1 MTRTWKQRVDPI
13 QRRVRSARLRHLAV
27 LVVEQ
32 TAPLVSAVLFIRI
45 VQVRSGVLVE
55 PSYIWRWAAA
65 TSTVVLLG
73 AVIFRVLRRI
83 HTPYEIAQI
92 LDSGSGL
99 RDAFSTAWFLLAHPG
114 YATGFNAAA
123 HVAHANGLIYQIRP
137 GKLFPIPT
145 KSLLTVAALCGLL
158 AYTGSA
164 IPHAPTPGKSP
175 TSTRLS
181 PGVSVTPATMS
192 GISNRGVDSSGENPQ
207 SEIEREPAGRGSQAY
222 EPGFTAVSQKDQS
235 GPASD
240 LTQSSGSR
248 KESDHSPDAHAI
260 AENPSVSAPT
270 EAASHPAADPNTGLN
285 GHAMASVTD
294 PGVRQSDAHRDSG
307 LGTQTTPS
315 LVLSTESRLSQLLA
329 PITRLLTPGGQSPHP
344 AKTEAASPPV
354 KTRPEAAPHPG
365 SEQGSAPTP
374 GSLHTQGSLPDMT
387 EYSSSDASNQQASNK
402 APTNFPPSMGGSRTE
417 AAPNARQDF
426 PASGN
431 LIDLVEPNP
440 SGDTGHTRVE
450 AVQGGGSLLRS
461 HSVDPDHH
469 SDSGREILRDE
480 VPLGYQS
487 SIQTYLERTRV
498 NMQIRSRSKQQ
509 VQR

>member
-13 QRRVRSARLRHLAV
+13 QRRVRSARFRHLAV

-45 VQVRSGVLVE
+45 VQVASGVLVE

-65 TSTVVLLG
+65 TSAVILLG
-73 AVIFRVLRRI
+73 AVIFRVLRRL

-114 YATGFNAAA
+114 YSTGFNAAA
-123 HVAHANGLIYQIRP
+123 HVAHANGLVSQIRP

-145 KSLLTVAALCGLL
+145 KSLLTVAALCALL

-164 IPHAPTPGKSP
+164 IPHAPTRGKSS

-181 PGVSVTPATMS
+181 PGVGVTPATIS

-207 SEIEREPAGRGSQAY
+207 SEIERELAGRGSQTY
-222 EPGFTAVSQKDQS
+222 EPGSTAVSQKTQS
-235 GPASD
+235 GQAND
-240 LTQSSGSR
+240 LTQSSGVQ

-260 AENPSVSAPT
+260 AENLSASAPT
-270 EAASHPAADPNTGLN
+270 EAASHPAAAGPNTGLN

-294 PGVRQSDAHRDSG
+294 PGVKQSDAHRDSR
-307 LGTQTTPS
+307 LGTQTKHS

-329 PITRLLTPGGQSPHP
+329 PITRLLIPGGQSPRP
-344 AKTEAASPPV
+344 AKTEAVSPPV
-354 KTRPEAAPHPG
+354 KTRSEAAPHPA
-365 SEQGSAPTP
+365 SAPTP
-374 GSLHTQGSLPDMT
+374 GSLHPQGSLPDMT
-387 EYSSSDASNQQASNK
+387 EYNSSDASNQQASNK
-402 APTNFPPSMGGSRTE
+402 APTNLPPSMGDSRTE
-417 AAPNARQDF
+417 AALKAPQDF

-440 SGDTGHTRVE
+440 SGDTGHTRVQ

-461 HSVDPDHH
+461 HSVDTDHH

-487 SIQTYLERTRV
+487 SIQTYLERA
-498 NMQIRSRSKQQ
+498 RSQHADSVAK
-509 VQR
+509 

>member
-45 VQVRSGVLVE
+45 VQVASGVLVE

-65 TSTVVLLG
+65 TSAVVLLG
-73 AVIFRVLRRI
+73 AVIFRVLRRL

-123 HVAHANGLIYQIRP
+123 HVARANGLVSQIRP
-137 GKLFPIPT
+137 GKLFSIPT
-145 KSLLTVAALCGLL
+145 KSLLTVAGLCGLL

-164 IPHAPTPGKSP
+164 IPHGPTQGKSP

-181 PGVSVTPATMS
+181 PGVGVTPATRS
-192 GISNRGVDSSGENPQ
+192 GISNRGADPSVENPQ
-207 SEIEREPAGRGSQAY
+207 SEIERELAARRSPAY
-222 EPGFTAVSQKDQS
+222 EPGSTAVSQKTQS
-235 GPASD
+235 GHAND
-240 LTQSSGSR
+240 QTQSSGVQ
-248 KESDHSPDAHAI
+248 KESDHSPESHGI
-260 AENPSVSAPT
+260 AENLSASAPT
-270 EAASHPAADPNTGLN
+270 EAASHPAAADPNTGLN

-294 PGVRQSDAHRDSG
+294 PGVRQSDAHRDSR

-315 LVLSTESRLSQLLA
+315 VVLSTESRLSQLLA
-329 PITRLLTPGGQSPHP
+329 PITRLLTPGGQSPRP
-344 AKTEAASPPV
+344 AKTEAVSPPV

-374 GSLHTQGSLPDMT
+374 GSLHPQGSLPDMT
-387 EYSSSDASNQQASNK
+387 EYNSSDASNQQASSK

-417 AAPNARQDF
+417 AAPNAPQDF

-440 SGDTGHTRVE
+440 GGDTGHTRVQ

-461 HSVDPDHH
+461 HTVDSGHH
-469 SDSGREILRDE
+469 SDSGHEILRDE

-487 SIQTYLERTRV
+487 SIQTYLERA
-498 NMQIRSRSKQQ
+498 RSQHADSIAK
-509 VQR
+509 

>member
-1 MTRTWKQRVDPI
+1 MTRTWKQSVDPI
-13 QRRVRSARLRHLAV
+13 QRRVRSARLWHLVV

-45 VQVRSGVLVE
+45 VQVASGVLVE

-65 TSTVVLLG
+65 TSAVVLLG
-73 AVIFRVLRRI
+73 AVIFRVLRRL
-83 HTPYEIAQI
+83 HTPYEVAQI

-123 HVAHANGLIYQIRP
+123 HVAHANGLVSQIRP

-145 KSLLTVAALCGLL
+145 KSLLTVAALCALL
-158 AYTGSA
+158 AYTGSV
-164 IPHAPTPGKSP
+164 IPHAPTRGKSS

-181 PGVSVTPATMS
+181 PGVGVTPATIS

-207 SEIEREPAGRGSQAY
+207 SEIEREPAGRGSQTY
-222 EPGFTAVSQKDQS
+222 EPGSTAVSQKTQS
-235 GPASD
+235 GQAND
-240 LTQSSGSR
+240 LTQSSGVQ

-260 AENPSVSAPT
+260 AENLSASAPT
-270 EAASHPAADPNTGLN
+270 EAASHSAAADPNTGLN
-285 GHAMASVTD
+285 GHAMASVTG
-294 PGVRQSDAHRDSG
+294 PGVKQSDAHRDSR
-307 LGTQTTPS
+307 LGTQTTHS
-315 LVLSTESRLSQLLA
+315 LVFSTESRLSQLLA
-329 PITRLLTPGGQSPHP
+329 PITRLLTPGGQSPRP
-344 AKTEAASPPV
+344 AKTEAVSPPV
-354 KTRPEAAPHPG
+354 KTRPEAAPHPA
-365 SEQGSAPTP
+365 SAPTP
-374 GSLHTQGSLPDMT
+374 GSLHPQGSLPDMT
-387 EYSSSDASNQQASNK
+387 EYNSSDASNQQASNK

-417 AAPNARQDF
+417 AAPNAPQDF

-440 SGDTGHTRVE
+440 SGETGHTRVQ

-461 HSVDPDHH
+461 HSVDSDHH

-487 SIQTYLERTRV
+487 SIQTYLERA
-498 NMQIRSRSKQQ
+498 RSQHADSVAK
-509 VQR
+509 

>member
-13 QRRVRSARLRHLAV
+13 QRRVRSARLRHLVV

-32 TAPLVSAVLFIRI
+32 SAPLVSAVLFIRI
-45 VQVRSGVLVE
+45 VQVASGVLVE

-65 TSTVVLLG
+65 TSAVVLLG
-73 AVIFRVLRRI
+73 AVVFRVLRRL

-114 YATGFNAAA
+114 YATGFHAAA
-123 HVAHANGLIYQIRP
+123 HVAHANGLVSQIRP

-158 AYTGSA
+158 AYTGSV
-164 IPHAPTPGKSP
+164 IPHAPTLGKSP

-181 PGVSVTPATMS
+181 PGAGVTPATIS
-192 GISNRGVDSSGENPQ
+192 GISNRGVDSSGENPR
-207 SEIEREPAGRGSQAY
+207 SEIERELAGRRSQAD
-222 EPGFTAVSQKDQS
+222 EPGSTAVSQKTQS
-235 GPASD
+235 GQAND
-240 LTQSSGSR
+240 QTQSSGVQ
-248 KESDHSPDAHAI
+248 KDSDHSPDAHAI
-260 AENPSVSAPT
+260 AENLSASAPT
-270 EAASHPAADPNTGLN
+270 EAASHPAAADPNTGLN

-294 PGVRQSDAHRDSG
+294 PGVRQSDAHRDSS
-307 LGTQTTPS
+307 LGTQTTHS

-329 PITRLLTPGGQSPHP
+329 PITRLLTPGGQSPRP
-344 AKTEAASPPV
+344 AKTEAVSPPV

-365 SEQGSAPTP
+365 SEQGSEQGSAPTP
-374 GSLHTQGSLPDMT
+374 GSLHPQGSLPDMT
-387 EYSSSDASNQQASNK
+387 EYNSSDASNQQASNK

-417 AAPNARQDF
+417 AAPNAPQDF

-431 LIDLVEPNP
+431 LIDLVAPNP
-440 SGDTGHTRVE
+440 SGDTGHTRVQ

-461 HSVDPDHH
+461 HSVDSDHH

-487 SIQTYLERTRV
+487 SIQTYLERA
-498 NMQIRSRSKQQ
+498 RSQHADSIAK
-509 VQR
+509 

>member
-1 MTRTWKQRVDPI
+1 MTRTWKQRADPI
-13 QRRVRSARLRHLAV
+13 QRRVRSARLRHLVV

-32 TAPLVSAVLFIRI
+32 TAPLVSAALFIRI
-45 VQVRSGVLVE
+45 VQVASGVLVE
-55 PSYIWRWAAA
+55 PSYIWRWAAV
-65 TSTVVLLG
+65 TSAVVLLG
-73 AVIFRVLRRI
+73 AVIFRVLRRL
-83 HTPYEIAQI
+83 HTPYEVAQI
-92 LDSGSGL
+92 LDSGTGL

-123 HVAHANGLIYQIRP
+123 HVAHANGLVSQIRP

-145 KSLLTVAALCGLL
+145 KNLLTVAALFGLL

-164 IPHAPTPGKSP
+164 IPHAPTRRKSS

-181 PGVSVTPATMS
+181 PGVGVTPATIS
-192 GISNRGVDSSGENPQ
+192 GISNRGVDSSGENPP
-207 SEIEREPAGRGSQAY
+207 SEIERELAGRRSQAY
-222 EPGFTAVSQKDQS
+222 EPGPAAVSQVAQS
-235 GPASD
+235 GQAND
-240 LTQSSGSR
+240 QTQSSGVR

-260 AENPSVSAPT
+260 AENLSASAPA
-270 EAASHPAADPNTGLN
+270 EAASHPAAADPDTGLN

-294 PGVRQSDAHRDSG
+294 PGVRQSEAHREFR
-307 LGTQTTPS
+307 LGTQTTHS

-329 PITRLLTPGGQSPHP
+329 PIARLLTPGGQSPHP
-344 AKTEAASPPV
+344 AKTEAVSPPV

-365 SEQGSAPTP
+365 SAPTP
-374 GSLHTQGSLPDMT
+374 GSLHPQGSLPDMT
-387 EYSSSDASNQQASNK
+387 EYNSSDASNQQASKK
-402 APTNFPPSMGGSRTE
+402 APTTFPPSMGGSRTE
-417 AAPNARQDF
+417 AATNAPQDF

-440 SGDTGHTRVE
+440 SGDTGHTRVQ

-461 HSVDPDHH
+461 HSVDSDHH

-487 SIQTYLERTRV
+487 SIQTYLERA
-498 NMQIRSRSKQQ
+498 RSQHADPIGK
-509 VQR
+509 

>member
-1 MTRTWKQRVDPI
+1 MMRTWKQRVDPI
-13 QRRVRSARLRHLAV
+13 QRRVRSALLRHLVV

-45 VQVRSGVLVE
+45 VQVASGVLVE

-65 TSTVVLLG
+65 ASAVILLR
-73 AVIFRVLRRI
+73 AVIFRVLRRL

-114 YATGFNAAA
+114 YATGFTAAA
-123 HVAHANGLIYQIRP
+123 HVANANGLVSQIRP

-164 IPHAPTPGKSP
+164 IPHAPIRGKSS

-181 PGVSVTPATMS
+181 PGVGVTPATIS
-192 GISNRGVDSSGENPQ
+192 GISNRGVDSSGENRQ
-207 SEIEREPAGRGSQAY
+207 SEIEREPAGRRSQAY
-222 EPGFTAVSQKDQS
+222 EPGSTAVSQRAQS
-235 GPASD
+235 GQASD
-240 LTQSSGSR
+240 QTQSSGVR
-248 KESDHSPDAHAI
+248 KESDHSPDAHGI
-260 AENPSVSAPT
+260 AENLSASAPT
-270 EAASHPAADPNTGLN
+270 EAASHSAAADPNTGLH

-294 PGVRQSDAHRDSG
+294 PGVKQSDAHRDSR
-307 LGTQTTPS
+307 LGTQTTHS

-329 PITRLLTPGGQSPHP
+329 PITRLLTPGGQSPRP
-344 AKTEAASPPV
+344 AKTEAVSPPV
-354 KTRPEAAPHPG
+354 KTRPEAAPHPGSEQG

-417 AAPNARQDF
+417 AAPNAPEDF

-440 SGDTGHTRVE
+440 NGDTGHTRVQ
-450 AVQGGGSLLRS
+450 AVQGGGSLPRS
-461 HSVDPDHH
+461 HSVDSDHH

-487 SIQTYLERTRV
+487 SIQTYLERA
-498 NMQIRSRSKQQ
+498 RSQHADSIAK
-509 VQR
+509 

>member
-13 QRRVRSARLRHLAV
+13 QRRVRSARLRHLVV

-45 VQVRSGVLVE
+45 VQVASGVLVE

-65 TSTVVLLG
+65 TSAVVLLG
-73 AVIFRVLRRI
+73 AVIFRVLRRL
-83 HTPYEIAQI
+83 HTPYEVAQI

-99 RDAFSTAWFLLAHPG
+99 GDAFSTAWFLLAHPG

-123 HVAHANGLIYQIRP
+123 HVAHANGLVSQIRP

-158 AYTGSA
+158 AYIGSA
-164 IPHAPTPGKSP
+164 IPHAPTRGKSS

-181 PGVSVTPATMS
+181 PGVGVTPATIS

-207 SEIEREPAGRGSQAY
+207 SEIEREPAGRRSQAY
-222 EPGFTAVSQKDQS
+222 EPGSTAVSQRAQS
-235 GPASD
+235 GQASD
-240 LTQSSGSR
+240 QTQSSGVR
-248 KESDHSPDAHAI
+248 KEREHSRDAHGI
-260 AENPSVSAPT
+260 AENLSASAPT
-270 EAASHPAADPNTGLN
+270 EAASHSAAADPNTGLN

-294 PGVRQSDAHRDSG
+294 PGVKQSDAHRDSR
-307 LGTQTTPS
+307 LGTQTTHS

-329 PITRLLTPGGQSPHP
+329 PITRLLTPGGQSPRP
-344 AKTEAASPPV
+344 AKTEAVSPPV
-354 KTRPEAAPHPG
+354 KTRPDAAPHPG
-365 SEQGSAPTP
+365 STPTP
-374 GSLHTQGSLPDMT
+374 GSLHPQGSLPDMT
-387 EYSSSDASNQQASNK
+387 EYNSSDAFNQQALNK

-417 AAPNARQDF
+417 ATPNAPQDF

-440 SGDTGHTRVE
+440 SGDTGHTRVQ
-450 AVQGGGSLLRS
+450 AVQGGGSLLRT
-461 HSVDPDHH
+461 HSVDSDHH

-487 SIQTYLERTRV
+487 SIQTYLERA
-498 NMQIRSRSKQQ
+498 RSQHADSIAK
-509 VQR
+509 

>member
-1 MTRTWKQRVDPI
+1 MTTTWRQRVDPI

-32 TAPLVSAVLFIRI
+32 AAPLVSAVLFIRI
-45 VQVRSGVLVE
+45 VQVACGVLVE

-65 TSTVVLLG
+65 TSAVVLLG
-73 AVIFRVLRRI
+73 AVIFRVLRRL

-123 HVAHANGLIYQIRP
+123 HVAHANGLVSQIRP

-145 KSLLTVAALCGLL
+145 KSILTVTALCGLL

-164 IPHAPTPGKSP
+164 IPRAPTREKSS

-181 PGVSVTPATMS
+181 PGVGVTPATIS

-207 SEIEREPAGRGSQAY
+207 SEIERELAGRRSQAY
-222 EPGFTAVSQKDQS
+222 EPGSTAVSQKTQS
-235 GPASD
+235 GQAND
-240 LTQSSGSR
+240 QTQSSGVR

-260 AENPSVSAPT
+260 AENLSAGAPT
-270 EAASHPAADPNTGLN
+270 EAASHPAAADPNTGLN

-294 PGVRQSDAHRDSG
+294 PGVRQSDAHRDSR
-307 LGTQTTPS
+307 LGTQTTHS

-329 PITRLLTPGGQSPHP
+329 PITRLLTPGGQSPRP
-344 AKTEAASPPV
+344 AKTEAVSPSV

-365 SEQGSAPTP
+365 SEQGSAPRR
-374 GSLHTQGSLPDMT
+374 GSLHPQGSLPDLT
-387 EYSSSDASNQQASNK
+387 EYNSSHASDQQASNK

-417 AAPNARQDF
+417 GAPNAPQDL

-440 SGDTGHTRVE
+440 SGDTGHTRVQ
-450 AVQGGGSLLRS
+450 AVQGGGSLLRL
-461 HSVDPDHH
+461 HSVDSDHH

-487 SIQTYLERTRV
+487 SIQTYLERA
-498 NMQIRSRSKQQ
+498 RSQHADSIAK
-509 VQR
+509 